1 MCDFVWQKLPK
12 VPHSALRTRMSF
24 LAPASFAF
32 AAAIP
37 VVVVFYLLKR
47 KRVVKLVSSTL
58 LWQQFLAE
66 TQASAPFQ
74 KLRKNWLLVL
84 QVLLLLLVVLALS
97 RPYFAARTQPAQLR
111 VLILDASASM
121 QATDEAPSRFEKA
134 RAEALKWV
142 DSLANNDQMVILQA
156 GANTEVKQSATSEKA
171 ALRRALQACTCSD
184 GPTRLVSALRMAE
197 SLVRDQRGAEI
208 HLFSDGAV
216 PELSEFDNKGLPLVY
231 HRIGNDSDNLGIIAL
246 DVRAN
251 PEDAHQRAVYTS
263 VANYSTNT
271 VQTELQLLLDDQLV
285 ETRPLNISAGET
297 SPQVFLAGQAR
308 DAVFTVRLNHKDDL
322 AVDNQASIVSLL
334 PKPIK
339 VLLVSRG
346 NRLLEKALRAASNV
360 ELATSPELNDAAT
373 GFDFEV
379 LDGVTPL
386 VWPQGNVL
394 AIHVVN
400 TNWLPEVAHVD
411 GPPIVDWRSTHPLLR
426 YAGFDNV
433 QIADG
438 LVAKA
443 PSWAV
448 SLVDSPQAPLILAGE
463 LGRQRIIWIGFD
475 ILESNWP
482 LRVSFPIF
490 IANAV
495 EWLNPANVKGSQ
507 LLVKAGD
514 AFRLA
519 LTRAEKEAQVTLPD
533 GQVKKLLLDPKANE
547 LVFAETY
554 RQGIYRLRVGTNETT
569 FCVDLLDAAESNIK
583 PREELQLGKY
593 TRVTATTRQ
602 RTNTELWR
610 SIAGLG
616 LLVLLIEWWYYHRR
630 TV

>member
-1 MCDFVWQKLPK
+1 
-12 VPHSALRTRMSF
+12 MSF
-24 LAPASFAF
+24 LAPTAFAF

-37 VVVVFYLLKR
+37 VVIVFYLLKR

-74 KLRKNWLLVL
+74 KLRKNWLLIL
-84 QVLLLLLVVLALS
+84 QIILLSLAVLALA

-111 VLILDASASM
+111 VVILDTSASM
-121 QATDEAPSRFEKA
+121 QATDETPSRFEKA

-216 PELSEFDNKGLPLVY
+216 PELSEFDNKGLPLVF
-231 HRIGNDSDNLGIIAL
+231 HRVGKSSNNLGIIAL

-251 PEDAHQRAVYTS
+251 PEDAHQRAVYAS
-263 VANYSTNT
+263 VANFSTNS
-271 VQTELQLLLDDQLV
+271 VQTELELLLDDRLL
-285 ETRPLNISAGET
+285 ETRPLNVPAGET
-297 SPQVFLAGQAR
+297 SPQVFLAAQAR
-308 DAVFTVRLNHKDDL
+308 DGVFTLRLAVKDDL
-322 AVDNQASIVSLL
+322 AADNEASIVSLL
-334 PKPIK
+334 PKPVK

-346 NRLLEKALRAASNV
+346 NRLLEKALRAVSNV
-360 ELATSPELNDAAT
+360 ELALSNDLTDPAV
-373 GFDFEV
+373 GFDFVV
-379 LDGVTPL
+379 LDGVIPT
-386 VWPQGNVL
+386 VWPKGNVL

-400 TNWLPEVAHVD
+400 TNWIPEVTHLE
-411 GPPIVDWRSTHPLLR
+411 GPPIVDWRPAHPLLR
-426 YAGFDNV
+426 YSGFDNV
-433 QIADG
+433 QIAESLG
-438 LVAKA
+438 AKT
-443 PSWAV
+443 PTWAV
-448 SLVDSPQAPLILAGE
+448 SLLDSPQAPLILAGE

-475 ILESNWP
+475 VLESNWP
-482 LRVSFPIF
+482 LRISFPIF

-495 EWLNPANVKGSQ
+495 EWLNPANAKGGQ
-507 LLVKAGD
+507 LLVKAGE
-514 AFRLA
+514 AFRLG
-519 LTRAEKEAQVTLPD
+519 LSRPEKEAQVTLPD
-533 GQVKKLLLDPKANE
+533 GQVKKLSVDPNANE
-547 LVFAETY
+547 LVFGETY
-554 RQGIYRLRVGTNETT
+554 RQGIYRLRLGTNETV

-593 TRVTATTRQ
+593 TKVAATTRQ

-610 SIAGLG
+610 SLAGLG
-616 LLVLLIEWWYYHRR
+616 LLVLLVEWWYYHRR
-630 TV
+630 TA

>member
-1 MCDFVWQKLPK
+1 MN
-12 VPHSALRTRMSF
+12 F
-24 LAPASFAF
+24 LAPAAFAF

-47 KRVVKLVSSTL
+47 KRVVKLVSSTI

-74 KLRKNWLLVL
+74 KLRKNWLLIL
-84 QVLLLLLVVLALS
+84 QILLLVLVVLALA
-97 RPYFAARTQPAQLR
+97 RPYFAAKTQPAQLR
-111 VLILDASASM
+111 VVILDSSASM
-121 QATDEAPSRFEKA
+121 QATDETPSRFEKA

-171 ALRRALQACTCSD
+171 ALRRALESCVCSD

-197 SLVRDQRGAEI
+197 SLVRDQRFAEI
-208 HLFSDGAV
+208 HLFSDGAI
-216 PELSEFDNKGLPLVY
+216 PDLSEFDNKGLPLVY
-231 HRIGNDSDNLGIIAL
+231 HRIGKDSNNVGITAL

-251 PEDAHQRAVYTS
+251 PEDAHQRAIYTS
-263 VANYSTNT
+263 VANFSTNQ
-271 VQTELQLLLDDQLV
+271 VQTELELLLDGRLAQ
-285 ETRPLNISAGET
+285 TRALAISAGET
-297 SPQVFLAGQAR
+297 SPQVFLAAQTNDG
-308 DAVFTVRLNHKDDL
+308 VFTLRLGATDDL
-322 AVDNQASIVSLL
+322 AADNQASIVSLL

-339 VLLVSRG
+339 VLMVSRG
-346 NRLLEKALRAASNV
+346 NRLLEKALRADSNV
-360 ELATSPELNDAAT
+360 QLAISSELTDSAA
-373 GFDFEV
+373 GFDFVV
-379 LDGVTPL
+379 LDGVTPV
-386 VWPQGNVL
+386 VWPQGNVM
-394 AIHVVN
+394 AFHVIN
-400 TNWLPEVAHVD
+400 TNWVPEVMRLE

-433 QIADG
+433 QIGESFA
-438 LVAKA
+438 AKA

-463 LGRQRIIWIGFD
+463 LGRQRIIWVGFD
-475 ILESNWP
+475 VLESNWP

-495 EWLNPANVKGSQ
+495 EWLNPANARGGQ

-514 AFRLA
+514 AFRMA
-519 LTRAEKEAQVTLPD
+519 LTHSEKEAQVTLPD
-533 GQVKKLLLDPKANE
+533 GKTKRLTLDPNANE
-547 LVFAETY
+547 LVFAETFK
-554 RQGIYRLRVGTNETT
+554 QGIYRLMVGTNETT
-569 FCVDLLDAAESNIK
+569 FCVDLLDPAESNIK

-593 TRVTATTRQ
+593 SRIAATTKQ

-610 SIAGLG
+610 SIAGFG
-616 LLVLLIEWWYYHRR
+616 LLVLLVEWWYYHRR

>member
-1 MCDFVWQKLPK
+1 
-12 VPHSALRTRMSF
+12 MSF
-24 LAPASFAF
+24 LAPAAFAF

-74 KLRKNWLLVL
+74 KLRKNWLLIL

-97 RPYFAARTQPAQLR
+97 RPYFAAKTLPAQLR

-121 QATDEAPSRFEKA
+121 QATDESPSRFEKA

-156 GANTEVKQSATSEKA
+156 GANTEVRQSATSEKA

-184 GPTRLVSALRMAE
+184 GPTRLLSALRMAE

-231 HRIGNDSDNLGIIAL
+231 HRVGKSSDNLGIVAL

-251 PEDAHQRAVYTS
+251 PEDAHQRAIYTS
-263 VANYSTNT
+263 VANFSTNI
-271 VQTELQLLLDDQLV
+271 VQTELQLLLDDRLL
-285 ETRPLNISAGET
+285 ETRPLSIPAGET
-297 SPQVFLAGQAR
+297 SPQVFLAGQSS
-308 DAVFTVRLNHKDDL
+308 DGVFTLRLNAKDDL

-339 VLLVSRG
+339 VLLISRG
-346 NRLLEKALRAASNV
+346 NRLLEKALRAAANV
-360 ELATSPELNDAAT
+360 ELATSTELTDPAT
-373 GFDFEV
+373 GFDFVV

-386 VWPQGNVL
+386 VWPSGNVL
-394 AIHVVN
+394 AIHVIN
-400 TNWLPEVAHVD
+400 TNWIPEATHVES
-411 GPPIVDWRSTHPLLR
+411 PPIVDWRSTHPLLR

-433 QIADG
+433 QVADS
-438 LVAKA
+438 LAAKA

-448 SLVDSPQAPLILAGE
+448 SLVDSPQAPLMLAGE

-490 IANAV
+490 IANSV
-495 EWLNPANVKGSQ
+495 EWLNPANAKGGQ

-533 GQVKKLLLDPKANE
+533 GQVKKLTLDPKANE

-583 PREELQLGKY
+583 PREELELGKY

-616 LLVLLIEWWYYHRR
+616 LVVLLVEWWYYHRR